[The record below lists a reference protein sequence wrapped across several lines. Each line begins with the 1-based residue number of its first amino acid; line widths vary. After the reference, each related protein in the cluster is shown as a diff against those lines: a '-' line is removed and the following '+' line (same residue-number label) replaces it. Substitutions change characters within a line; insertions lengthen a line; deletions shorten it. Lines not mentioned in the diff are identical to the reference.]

1 MRFTIAFP
9 HGIDYHN
16 DKQLTT
22 KSYMSNLI
30 YWIVAKNKFF
40 KNCGLFYRLLVV
52 FFGLMSCDKINALAL
67 NKLPSK
73 KYKYK
78 KHLML

>member
-22 KSYMSNLI
+22 KSSMSNLI
-30 YWIVAKNKFF
+30 YWIVVKNKFF
-40 KNCGLFYRLLVV
+40 KIVGYFIDC
-52 FFGLMSCDKINALAL
+52 
-67 NKLPSK
+67 
-73 KYKYK
+73 
-78 KHLML
+78 